1 MAASSNTLDGTSDC
15 ISTISLTNSRSNPAS
30 MVMGHNPT
38 ATKHVEYRRKP
49 NFRQEA
55 HFLVATNHKPA

>member
-1 MAASSNTLDGTSDC
+1 MKLLNDG
-15 ISTISLTNSRSNPAS
+15 ILHINPAS